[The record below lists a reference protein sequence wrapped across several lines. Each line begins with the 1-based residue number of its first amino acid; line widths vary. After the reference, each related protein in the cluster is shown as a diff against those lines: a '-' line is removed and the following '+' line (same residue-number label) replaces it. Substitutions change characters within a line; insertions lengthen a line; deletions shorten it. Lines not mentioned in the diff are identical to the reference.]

1 MKKNLFLMIAAFAAS
16 PLMGQDAKQIADSL
30 TIPPV
35 KAGAK
40 QLPSASGAQIKFLGA
55 DYEQLVN
62 SKGKIAPVISD
73 TPVNVSFKVTKDGK
87 EAISKDY
94 EIMLQA
100 PDAAQGN
107 PKPRIIPEILQWKGG
122 QGEYKL
128 GNTVP

>member
-1 MKKNLFLMIAAFAAS
+1 M
-16 PLMGQDAKQIADSL
+16 
-30 TIPPV
+30 
-35 KAGAK
+35 
-40 QLPSASGAQIKFLGA
+40 
-55 DYEQLVN
+55 
-62 SKGKIAPVISD
+62 
-73 TPVNVSFKVTKDGK
+73 TKDGK

-128 GNTVP
+128 GNTVSVARLEKELAQIFTVDLEDVAGKKVKLVPPGAKADISSPC